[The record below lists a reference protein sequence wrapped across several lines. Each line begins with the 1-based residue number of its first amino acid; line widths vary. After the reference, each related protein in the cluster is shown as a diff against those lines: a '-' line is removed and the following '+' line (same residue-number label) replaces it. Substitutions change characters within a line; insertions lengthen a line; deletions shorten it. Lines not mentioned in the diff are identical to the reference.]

1 MNTLFAPD
9 KSLAEPLQRI
19 LVDLHDCTRSHIVL
33 VTADD
38 AILRHETA
46 AELARQLSGQYVLY
60 EFDYTQ
66 TDQLSLPRFCRTL
79 PRDRPVCVFAT
90 HLEQLKH
97 QDQDKYETAL
107 HFLNAHREDL
117 RLTRTTVVLWLTLQ
131 TYKDLW
137 ESAPD
142 FADWRTTDVTFSLP
156 EGRRVEET
164 QLGKLS
170 LKEAEELRH
179 QIRRFEDILA
189 RDGLEPAM
197 RAELEK
203 QRALAFKQL
212 GQEEDSKAAVTAS
225 SQAAAELGD
234 YQRFA
239 DLYRQH
245 VIDRFGKLTLYS
257 LSSDAPLSVD
267 LEQVFVKL
275 TAIQKQQRTR
285 EARGVWR
292 TADPKWGKLGEGS
305 PSQLPEDKELN
316 ELDTFRQED
325 LSVTLSIGETLAAH
339 HNLAIIGAPG
349 SGKTTLLRYL
359 ALTFARQHA
368 GERLSLD
375 EDRLPLL
382 ITLRDFNRFLDNL
395 KQNGNLLDLGP
406 QLLPQFLNEHVQNI
420 ARHLNLPHDF
430 FSRQLD
436 AHDCIMLFDGLD
448 EVADPLKRG
457 RAAEAIATFVRHY
470 RGNRFVISSRPRG
483 YEGEARQRLSAL
495 CTDCAIRDF
504 DDEDMQAFATNW
516 YTAVTRERLGDNPN
530 TQVEAQ
536 RQAEDLLHA
545 IRADERVKS
554 LAHNPLLLSVL
565 AMVHQRGVGLPQ
577 RRAELY
583 DECTDMLLGYWDQV
597 KGGEAARELAS
608 YGELDRSEK
617 RTLLEP
623 IALWFHERGEQG
635 VEAEKEELEQEIA
648 RHFQDIFGDEHA
660 RARRRA
666 ASFLKVIDARAGL
679 LVERETGMYA
689 FAHLTF
695 QEYLAARAIADRE
708 DYTEYTLK
716 HLHDPWWREVILLEV
731 GHLSDVRHFG
741 RRAQRFTTSLI
752 KAIRDANSP
761 LEDILKRDLLF
772 AARALADVGSLG
784 IDEQLRH
791 RLLDEILTLWRSTTY
806 KLQQKEI
813 AEFVSYAGS
822 TSNGTYI
829 RKKLLDLLISTDP
842 CERFWGVQALGQ
854 LTRQGVTDSIITSLV
869 SALADHN
876 AKVRQA
882 AVIALGQLCQEE
894 AGGAVFS
901 GLISSVSDQDEKVRR
916 ASTIALGQLGKQA
929 VSEAVLAALLSALA
943 DRYAIVREG
952 AAAALGQL
960 GERAASESVLS
971 RILLYLAD
979 ENYSIRWGAG
989 EALARL
995 GKHAASEPV
1004 ILALTTCLT
1013 DPNTYVR
1020 QATVKALRQ
1029 LGERAASESVISAIV
1044 TCLTDP
1050 NIEVS
1055 WGAAR
1060 TFGELGK
1067 HKVSEGILSRVTH
1080 YLKDPEVH
1088 VRRAAL
1094 WALGHLGERAA
1105 SQSVVSAVLACL
1117 KDQETAVSLTAAE
1130 ALGQLSKPTVSETI
1144 LSTATR
1150 YVTDHDYNVRWAAVE
1165 TLGRLD
1171 EQIASEQLFPL
1182 LISTLKDPVATVRQ
1196 SSAKALG
1203 RLGKR
1208 TAPESVLSA
1217 LVSALK
1223 DQDAHVRWVVTEALR
1238 EIGDRAV
1245 TKPVIL
1251 ALLARLKDEDEDVC
1265 WGAAWALGQLGK
1277 QAPVPILEQLAE
1289 YWRSQLQDNSERSF
1303 NGRTEK
1309 VQDFAYEELR
1319 RIAGHPAFAQK
1330 EYL

>member
-1 MNTLFAPD
+1 MNTIFTSGKP
-9 KSLAEPLQRI
+9 LAEPLQRI
-19 LVDLHDCTRSHIVL
+19 LVDLHNCTRSHIVL
-33 VTADD
+33 ATADD
-38 AILRHETA
+38 ATLRRETR
-46 AELARQLSGQYVLY
+46 AELARQISGKYVLY
-60 EFDYTQ
+60 EFDYAQ

-79 PRDRPVCVFAT
+79 SHDRPVCVFAT
-90 HLEQLKH
+90 HLEQLKQ
-97 QDQDKYETAL
+97 QDEDKYETAL

-156 EGRRVEET
+156 DGRRVEET
-164 QLGKLS
+164 PLGKLS
-170 LKEAEELRH
+170 LNEAEELRH
-179 QIRRFEDILA
+179 QIRRFEDMLA

-197 RAELEK
+197 RAELQK
-203 QRALAFKQL
+203 QRALAFKRL
-212 GQEEDSKAAVTAS
+212 GQDEDSKAAVTAS

-234 YQRFA
+234 YQHFA

-257 LSSDAPLSVD
+257 ISSDAPLSVD
-267 LEQVFVKL
+267 LEQVIVKL

-285 EARGVWR
+285 ETRGVWR
-292 TADPKWGKLGEGS
+292 IADPEGGKLGEGS
-305 PSQLPEDKELN
+305 LSRLPEDKELN
-316 ELDTFRQED
+316 ALDALRQED
-325 LSVTLSIGETLAAH
+325 ISITLSISEALAAH
-339 HNLAIIGAPG
+339 HNLTIIGAPG

-359 ALTFARQHA
+359 ALTFARQQA
-368 GERLSLD
+368 EERLSLD

-382 ITLRDFNRFLDNL
+382 ITLRDFSRFLDNL
-395 KQNGNLLDLGP
+395 KQNGKLLDLGP
-406 QLLPQFLNEHVQNI
+406 QLLPQFLNQHTQNI
-420 ARHLNLPHDF
+420 ARHLNLPDDF
-430 FSRQLD
+430 CSRQLN
-436 AHDCIMLFDGLD
+436 AHDCIVLFDGLD

-457 RAAEAIATFVRHY
+457 RAAEAIATFVRYY

-483 YEGEARQRLSAL
+483 YEGEARQRLTAL
-495 CTDCAIRDF
+495 CTDCTIRDF
-504 DDEDMQAFATNW
+504 DDDDMQAFATNW
-516 YTAVTRERLGDNPN
+516 YTAVTRERLGDNPD
-530 TQVEAQ
+530 TDAEAH
-536 RQAEDLLHA
+536 RQAEDLLQA
-545 IRADERVKS
+545 IRTDERVKS

-597 KGGEAARELAS
+597 KGGEAARELAG

-617 RTLLEP
+617 RTLLDP
-623 IALWFHERGEQG
+623 IALWFQERGEQG
-635 VEAEKEELEQEIA
+635 VEAEKEELEHEIA
-648 RHFQDIFGDEHA
+648 RHFQDIFGDDQA

-666 ASFLKVIDARAGL
+666 ASFLKVIDERAGL
-679 LVERETGMYA
+679 LVERETGVYA

-741 RRAQRFTTSLI
+741 RRAQRFTSNLI
-752 KAIRDANSP
+752 KEIRDANSP
-761 LEDILKRDLLF
+761 LEDVLKRDLLF
-772 AARALADVGSLG
+772 AARALADVGPLG

-791 RLLDEILTLWRSTTY
+791 RLLDETLTLWHSTPY
-806 KLQQKEI
+806 KPQQKEI
-813 AEFVSYAGS
+813 TELVSYAGS

-829 RKKLLDLLISTDP
+829 HNKLLGLLISTDP
-842 CERFWGVQALGQ
+842 RERFWSAQALGQ

-882 AVIALGQLCQEE
+882 AVMALGQLCQEE

-901 GLISSVSDQDEKVRR
+901 GLISSVSDQDEKVRY
-916 ASTIALGQLGKQA
+916 AATIALGQLGKQTA
-929 VSEAVLAALLSALA
+929 SEAVLAALMSALT
-943 DRYAIVREG
+943 DRYAIVRQG
-952 AAAALGQL
+952 AAVALGQL
-960 GERAASESVLS
+960 RERAASESVLS

-979 ENYSIRWGAG
+979 ENYSIRWGAV
-989 EALARL
+989 EALAQL

-1013 DPNTYVR
+1013 DPNAYVR
-1020 QATVKALRQ
+1020 QAAVKALRQ
-1029 LGERAASESVISAIV
+1029 LGERAASESVISAVI

-1067 HKVSEGILSRVTH
+1067 HKVSEGILSSVTH
-1080 YLKDPEVH
+1080 YLKDSKVN

-1094 WALGHLGERAA
+1094 WALGQLGEQAA
-1105 SQSVVSAVLACL
+1105 SKSVVLAIIACL
-1117 KDQETAVSLTAAE
+1117 KDKDAAVSLTAAE
-1130 ALGQLSKPTVSETI
+1130 ALGQLNKPTVSETI
-1144 LSTATR
+1144 LFTATR
-1150 YVTDHDYNVRWAAVE
+1150 YLTDHDSNTRWAAAE

-1171 EQIASEQLFPL
+1171 GQITTKSLFPL
-1182 LISTLKDPVATVRQ
+1182 LISTLKDPVASVRQ

-1217 LVSALK
+1217 LVLALT
-1223 DQDAHVRWVVTEALR
+1223 DQDARVRWVVTEALR

-1245 TKPVIL
+1245 TKPVLL
-1251 ALLARLKDEDEDVC
+1251 ALLARLKDEDENVC
-1265 WGAAWALGQLGK
+1265 WGAAWALGRLGK
-1277 QAPVPILEQLAE
+1277 QASAPILEQLAE
-1289 YWRSQLQDNSERSF
+1289 YWRRQLQDDSYRSF
-1303 NGRTEK
+1303 NDRTEK

-1319 RIAGHPAFAQK
+1319 RIAGHPAFSQTV
-1330 EYL
+1330 